1 MPFKKMEPIHALI
14 NNLEK
19 KKKTWWILSSLKS
32 LEKGLI
38 EMVNSG
44 Y

>member
-1 MPFKKMEPIHALI
+1 MPLSTILR
-14 NNLEK
+14 K
-19 KKKTWWILSSLKS
+19 KKKMWWILSSLKS